1 MSVYH
6 LQDGKLVKLC
16 EEVIDLFDDTLERG
30 DLLEQAGWEEVDQI
44 EGAYTLYAP
53 RKPSRSNNAL
63 RSFAY
68 FFRIEDANYE
78 FPWVLLVRDDLG
90 EYLEAMRL
98 MQPLLSR
105 ALFLEQEAYHFG
117 KREQEERQARS

>member
-6 LQDGKLVKLC
+6 LQDGKVVKLC

-53 RKPSRSNNAL
+53 RKPSRLNNGL
-63 RSFAY
+63 RSYAY
-68 FFRIEDANYE
+68 FFRIEDACHE
-78 FPWVLLVRDDLG
+78 FPWVLLVKNDLG

-98 MQPLLSR
+98 LQPLFAR
-105 ALFLEQEAYHFG
+105 THFLEQEAYHYG
-117 KREQEERQARS
+117 QRERDERLAR